1 MTLPGKRATLYEPQ
15 EIDGLAVVGAQADRS
30 ASLLRDLCFHVQEH
44 RFDCTRLK
52 TLLAGLPLRF
62 LGFEFVLGQTGQG
75 TADAPQFRRYAE
87 RFPGDRSFADLDR
100 WAELERETPALFD
113 GYVFW
118 CMRI

>member
-1 MTLPGKRATLYEPQ
+1 MVADVFHSHL
-15 EIDGLAVVGAQADRS
+15 GLGGFDFEAVALV
-30 ASLLRDLCFHVQEH
+30 LDLGE
-44 RFDCTRLK
+44 
-52 TLLAGLPLRF
+52 LLAGGAEGVFEGGGAFIDLGALGHDGAESGF

-87 RFPGDRSFADLDR
+87 RFPGDRSFADLAR
-100 WAELERETPALFD
+100 WAELERETPDLFD